1 MKWVWISTGIALIVA
16 ITVICCYMI
25 YEDRYT
31 CDSFVWALYLLLV
44 AQFIFCGYLMIKKVK
59 GNAAEKTMLQQQT
72 ENETKQ
78 NLFATEMT
86 KDIIDL
92 RNKLSKMQEDMKEYN
107 ELRNI
112 VMP

>member
-1 MKWVWISTGIALIVA
+1 MKWVLISTGNALIVA
-16 ITVICCYMI
+16 ITVICCYMT
-25 YEDRYT
+25 YEGRYA
-31 CDSFVWALYLLLV
+31 CDSFVWALYVLLV
-44 AQFIFCGYLMIKKVK
+44 AQFIFCVCLMIKKMK
-59 GNAAEKTMLQQQT
+59 GNVAEKTMLQQQT